1 MVCGNPAVG
10 KTELIDSLVCNFV
23 RGFLK
28 KRNFSSHGHSSGIMD
43 TDSSFDYR
51 KTYGIFVQNINLS
64 GYQVS
69 LLISIR
75 VSYRICMQGGQFG
88 ICKFLWGQVLCSS
101 GFSRGEALEGSGGAL
116 APPTTPC
123 MKP

>member
-43 TDSSFDYR
+43 ADSSFDYR
-51 KTYGIFVQNINLS
+51 KTYGIFVQNVNLS

-69 LLISIR
+69 LLISI
-75 VSYRICMQGGQFG
+75 VDNSSFVVGIFLMNGGHFV
-88 ICKFLWGQVLCSS
+88 KRTFVHRL
-101 GFSRGEALEGSGGAL
+101 GFILYINTFHILSM
-116 APPTTPC
+116 TQHTPV
-123 MKP
+123 PISF